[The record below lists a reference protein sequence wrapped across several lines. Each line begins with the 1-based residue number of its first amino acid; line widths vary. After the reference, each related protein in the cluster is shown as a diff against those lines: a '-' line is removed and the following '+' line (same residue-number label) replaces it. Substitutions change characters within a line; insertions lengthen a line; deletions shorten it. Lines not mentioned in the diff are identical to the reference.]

1 MFAAP
6 PARRASRSSAAL
18 RWCTLL
24 VTLSAG
30 SGARHLKRSNDVAVP
45 TSGCHNSTSSARLSG
60 TSGQLFKGEAVRA
73 LPSDVPRRFAAEQ
86 RPSKTPTSSIWDERD
101 RVQCKRW
108 AVVTTIFEP
117 SNAINITV
125 RFPGWCLVVVGDTRR
140 RIHYSAEWLPPSRA
154 PRRTSARSYSSGR
167 SAETNRQAEHGVD
180 ELPWALL
187 AQNIGCARARALHAR
202 ARVGDGLSR
211 TAARPARRARPQPP
225 SSPSSTARDSCG
237 LDDDNELLACG
248 PPLHQSGLARARAA
262 AWSRRDCSHLMSR
275 PPSTRTR

>member
-6 PARRASRSSAAL
+6 PALRASRSSAAL

-125 RFPGWCLVVVGDTRR
+125 RLPGWCLVVVGDTKTPESS
-140 RIHYSAEWLPPSRA
+140 YSAEWL
-154 PRRTSARSYSSGR
+154 RSVTGTTKNLGAVIFLGVEAQKRIAKLS
-167 SAETNRQAEHGVD
+167 TFVD
-180 ELPWALL
+180 ELPWAHFSRK
-187 AQNIGCARARALHAR
+187 NIGCARAARSPRAR
-202 ARVGDGLSR
+202 ARRRRPLTHSSR
-211 TAARPARRARPQPP
+211 APLRRARPQ
-225 SSPSSTARDSCG
+225 
-237 LDDDNELLACG
+237 L
-248 PPLHQSGLARARAA
+248 PLRHRAR
-262 AWSRRDCSHLMSR
+262 REIRVGL
-275 PPSTRTR
+275 